1 VTHHSTEQNADGDRR
16 GADAGGADVVR
27 RANLEVY
34 LGDATRKQQLVTPL
48 FDLIAPRYDRFT
60 RVFSYGMDA
69 RWKRQLLLWIVRDHA
84 EAADGTVDVLDVA
97 CGTGDLAFRTVEA
110 MPNARVLGVD
120 VSERMLELARARLT
134 PSLSPRLSFAN
145 GDLAQLDVQS
155 ASIDVVTAGYA
166 VRNAPDPRQAIAEL
180 ARVLRPG
187 GRLYVLDFF
196 RPRSRAWRSL
206 YLTYLRTTGAA
217 VGWLWHRAPA
227 AYEYIAASIA
237 HFVSSDEF
245 QVWLQEAGLEVMD
258 VQTKLG
264 GGVALVSA
272 QRRQA

>member
-1 VTHHSTEQNADGDRR
+1 VTHHSTERRDDDGRP
-16 GADAGGADVVR
+16 ADVVR

-48 FDLIAPRYDRFT
+48 FDLIAPHYDRFT

-69 RWKRQLLLWIVRDHA
+69 RWKRELLHWIVRDHA
-84 EAADGTVDVLDVA
+84 ERAPGSVDVLDVA
-97 CGTGDLAFRTVEA
+97 CGTGDLAIHTAEA
-110 MPNARVLGVD
+110 LPNARVLGVD

-134 PSLSPRLSFAN
+134 ANLARRLSFAS
-145 GDLAQLDVQS
+145 GDLARLDVQS
-155 ASIDVVTAGYA
+155 ASVDVVTAGYA
-166 VRNAPDPRQAIAEL
+166 VRNAPDPRQAVSEL

-196 RPRSRAWRSL
+196 RPRSPAWRSL
-206 YLTYLRTTGAA
+206 YLAYLRMTGAA

-227 AYEYIAASIA
+227 AYEYIAASIE

-245 QVWLQEAGLEVMD
+245 QVWLHEAGLEPQR
-258 VQTKLG
+258 VQTRLG
-264 GGVALVSA
+264 GGVALISA
-272 QRRQA
+272 QRR